1 MEANAIQRNIDHTL
15 RTLAATG
22 ALLKG
27 SVSKVQFGKKKKG
40 RGDRIAYLL
49 TYKGDAQVTRSLYV
63 PKDQVAT
70 VTTMIRNHRN
80 ARKALE
86 KLVELNVQLF
96 KTTRPRNRIASS

>member
-1 MEANAIQRNIDHTL
+1 MEANTIQRNIANTL
-15 RTLAATG
+15 RTLAASG

-27 SVSKVQFGKKKKG
+27 SVSRVLLGKKKRG

-49 TYKGDAQVTRSLYV
+49 TYKGDAQVTRSVYV
-63 PKDQVAT
+63 PKSQVAT
-70 VTTMIRNHRN
+70 VTTMIRNYRN

-96 KTTRPRNRIASS
+96 KTTRPPNRIDSP